1 MKLIKFDTSKFN
13 FADIYG
19 TLLSTTDLSKLHN
32 SELNTYDTLF
42 TREQDQSTKF
52 HQIYY
57 ENFENSIQPI
67 YKKFISDVV
76 RPLYNGP
83 IVYQKIPT
91 FRIHL
96 PGNIAVGEFHKDKWY
111 RDKTWHEDVQEI
123 NYYLPF
129 TNVFGTNT
137 IWVETQED
145 KGDFAPIEVDY
156 GTLVQW
162 DGVNLMH
169 GNKQNDTNKT
179 RVSVDFR
186 IMKYE
191 NYKPSTH
198 GSINTKVKFEIGGYY
213 DLMK

>member
-1 MKLIKFDTSKFN
+1 MSRWCSWYWYCRFFGRIGNYMKLIKFDTSKFN

-19 TLLSTTDLSKLHN
+19 TLLSTTDLSNLHN

-96 PGNIAVGEFHKDKWY
+96 PGNIAVE
-111 RDKTWHEDVQEI
+111 E
-123 NYYLPF
+123 L
-129 TNVFGTNT
+129 
-137 IWVETQED
+137 
-145 KGDFAPIEVDY
+145 
-156 GTLVQW
+156 
-162 DGVNLMH
+162 
-169 GNKQNDTNKT
+169 
-179 RVSVDFR
+179 
-186 IMKYE
+186 
-191 NYKPSTH
+191 
-198 GSINTKVKFEIGGYY
+198 
-213 DLMK
+213 